1 MEDMLESSQPKK
13 KKEQDIQHHFKKKST
28 FNDEDE
34 KQIFLS
40 VIARERFNYTT
51 QLIADYI
58 MKCLCVRNL
67 KKLKERND
75 IKNHIYYK
83 HASEQLLTELD
94 IVTLIKTVKNLRL
107 MS

>member
-1 MEDMLESSQPKK
+1 M
-13 KKEQDIQHHFKKKST
+13 T

-51 QLIADYI
+51 RLIADYI

-67 KKLKERND
+67 KKMRNRSD
-75 IKNHIYYK
+75 IKKHIYYK
-83 HASEQLLTELD
+83 HASEQLMTELD
-94 IVTLIKTVKNLRL
+94 VVTLIKTVKNLRL
-107 MS
+107 VS